1 MAEPAAEECRT
12 SARVLVV
19 GGRVVEEDGS
29 GVSVTRVMRNWSAN
43 KFVPFYNQVS
53 MKADSTIS
61 RKDRNKLLKKLRKLE
76 KAQSAL
82 LPDQRERKALR
93 KAVVNSA
100 EEFIESL
107 DQLPAFNPKD
117 QTGAPLLAAS
127 ISQNGIGIKKALKLL
142 EENVVHTGAN
152 TASGGHFAYIPG
164 SSQYH
169 AALGDYLAAISNK
182 YAGIFFSAPG
192 AVRMENMLARW
203 VADLVGYPAEAGG
216 TLASGGSIAN
226 LTAITAARDSHKLRG
241 EDYSRV
247 VVYLTAQAHHCIPKA
262 LRLAGM
268 HETTLRYV
276 AMDDRFRM
284 RPEALSSA
292 IEVDRLAGLQPWLII
307 ASAGTTDTGSV
318 DPLNAIA
325 DIAGESGCWLHVDAA
340 YGGFFLLT
348 DHGREVMRGIE
359 RSDSVVLDPHKSLFL
374 PYGTGVVLARDR
386 KKLIAANE
394 YQASYMQDAITDSSE
409 YSPADMS
416 PELTKHFRALRMWL
430 PLIVI
435 GTDPFVAALEEKLLL
450 TRYFRTEVKK
460 LGFEVITDP
469 DLTVVTYRWA
479 PGGATLDQCNEL
491 NKRILEGTQRDGRI
505 FISST
510 MIDSRY
516 TLRLVVLA
524 SRTHRK
530 TIDMALEVLAEQ
542 LKTLD

>member
-1 MAEPAAEECRT
+1 
-12 SARVLVV
+12 
-19 GGRVVEEDGS
+19 
-29 GVSVTRVMRNWSAN
+29 
-43 KFVPFYNQVS
+43 
-53 MKADSTIS
+53 MK
-61 RKDRNKLLKKLRKLE
+61 KLLKQLHKLE

-82 LPDQRERKALR
+82 IPDQRERKALR
-93 KAVVNSA
+93 KAVVESA
-100 EEFIESL
+100 EEFIEAL
-107 DQLPAFNPKD
+107 DDLPAFNPKER
-117 QTGAPLLAAS
+117 TGARLLAAP
-127 ISQNGIGIKKALKLL
+127 ISGDGIGIKKALKLL
-142 EENVVHTGAN
+142 EEHVVHTGAN

-164 SSQYH
+164 SSQFH

-226 LTAITAARDSHKLRG
+226 LTAITAARDAHKLRG
-241 EDYSRV
+241 EDYSRA
-247 VVYLTAQAHHCIPKA
+247 VVYLTEQAHHCIPKA
-262 LRLAGM
+262 LRIAGM
-268 HETTLRYV
+268 HEAKLRYV
-276 AMDDRFRM
+276 EMDSRFRM
-284 RPEALSSA
+284 RPEALSAA
-292 IEVDRLAGLQPWLII
+292 IDDDRRAGVKPWLII

-318 DPLNAIA
+318 DPLDSIA
-325 DIAGESGCWLHVDAA
+325 DVAGASGCWMHVDAA

-348 DHGREVMRGIE
+348 EHGREIMSGIE

-386 KKLIAANE
+386 NTLIAANV
-394 YQASYMQDAITDSSE
+394 YQANYMQDAVTDSSE

-450 TRYFRTEVKK
+450 TRYFRVEVEK
-460 LGFEVITDP
+460 LGFKVITDP
-469 DLTVVTYRWA
+469 DLTVVSYRWA
-479 PGGATLDQCNEL
+479 PAGATPEQCNEM

-510 MIDSRY
+510 MIDSLY

-524 SRTHRK
+524 SRTHKK
-530 TIDMALEVLAEQ
+530 TIDMALDVLSRQ
-542 LKTLD
+542 LEELD